1 MNPTFAYV
9 YDAFLSDRKHE
20 RELAQVETELARLGV
35 EGKVIRLS
43 MFRQVR
49 ELIADALRLGV
60 RNLIFVGNDRTF
72 QSALPYLPSFDLTV
86 GFIPFEKS
94 GTIAQALGIPTGVLA
109 AEVLAARRIE
119 LFDLGTCDGRPF
131 LVDAVVPIPGSTLEV
146 EGRYRVGS
154 NSAHLE
160 IRNLVGSRADDG
172 ELDAHFLPAEPSGLF
187 AKWRERVL
195 GKETHLLFKQGT
207 LTCPPGSSLILDGE
221 AVSGS
226 TFSFGV
232 LPRALKCI
240 VGKTGAR

>member
-43 MFRQVR
+43 MFRQAR
-49 ELIADALRLGV
+49 ELIADALRVGV
-60 RNLIFVGNDRTF
+60 RNLVFVGNDRTF

-94 GTIAQALGIPTGVLA
+94 GVIAQALGIPTGVLA

-119 LFDLGTCDGRPF
+119 MFDLGTCDGRPF
-131 LVDAVVPIPGSTLEV
+131 LIDAVVPIPGSSLEV

-154 NSAHLE
+154 DTAHLE

-172 ELDAHFLPAEPSGLF
+172 ELDAHFVPAEPSGLF

-207 LTCPPGSSLILDGE
+207 LTCPPGSSLVLDGE
-221 AVSGS
+221 AVAGS
-226 TFSFGV
+226 SFSFGV

-240 VGKTGAR
+240 VGKTR